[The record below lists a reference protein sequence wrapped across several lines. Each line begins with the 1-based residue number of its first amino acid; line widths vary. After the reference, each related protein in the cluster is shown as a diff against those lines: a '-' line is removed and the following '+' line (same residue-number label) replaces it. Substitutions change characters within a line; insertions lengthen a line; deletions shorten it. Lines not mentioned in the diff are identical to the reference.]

1 MSEKFSKVDVFLS
14 SYNHAAFLRESI
26 DSILNQSYQNFTLT
40 IVDDGSTDESQ
51 EIIRSY
57 SDPRI
62 RPVLLEKNTGCGY
75 YRDVLSSMTA
85 EYVAVAH
92 CDDKWMP
99 DKLEKQVGFLE
110 SHPEYA
116 ACFTLIQI
124 IDEQGQPFQDQKHFY
139 YDLFD
144 QENRDRFAWL
154 RRFFYEGNCLCHPSL
169 LIRRE
174 AYQTYE
180 MFSTGLASLPDFYQ
194 WVALCAHG
202 GELYVLQERLSCF
215 RIRNHYENTSAAKP
229 ETVIRASN
237 ELKFILNLYRTLSP
251 QELCAIFP
259 QAQKYIVDGKCVQ
272 DYLLGR
278 IMLEG
283 PGPKAYTDVGISV
296 LHAALSDPQKRAAME
311 ELYGYDQKCFSKEM
325 SQLQNDVFG
334 AFDVHNVQYAM
345 LYVDWGQG
353 LREEERLSAESLVMP
368 DGSFSVSFTLPAEK
382 QGQVIRAATYY
393 PDYGNLRMYKIA
405 QILMDGTPVSFVPD
419 RSAREDSW
427 DVFYT
432 VAPNYHLQFEP
443 REARCI
449 TVQGSTKLL
458 SPEKIAEDYERL
470 LIEKTEQTQP
480 QVSAEPEQ
488 TSLFRRLLIKVKHK

>member
-1 MSEKFSKVDVFLS
+1 MSEKLPKVDVFLS

-26 DSILNQSYQNFTLT
+26 DSILNQSYQNFILT

-62 RPVLLEKNTGCGY
+62 RPILLEKNTGCGY
-75 YRDVLSSMTA
+75 YRDVLSSMMA

-99 DKLEKQVGFLE
+99 DKLKKQVDFLE

-124 IDEQGQPFQDQKHFY
+124 IDERGQPFQDQKHFY

-169 LIRRE
+169 LIRRK

-202 GELYVLQERLSCF
+202 GELYILQERLSCF
-215 RIRNHYENTSAAKP
+215 RIRNNYENTSAAKP

-251 QELCAIFP
+251 QELCAVFP

-283 PGPKAYTDVGISV
+283 PGPKA
-296 LHAALSDPQKRAAME
+296 
-311 ELYGYDQKCFSKEM
+311 
-325 SQLQNDVFG
+325 
-334 AFDVHNVQYAM
+334 
-345 LYVDWGQG
+345 
-353 LREEERLSAESLVMP
+353 
-368 DGSFSVSFTLPAEK
+368 
-382 QGQVIRAATYY
+382 
-393 PDYGNLRMYKIA
+393 
-405 QILMDGTPVSFVPD
+405 
-419 RSAREDSW
+419 
-427 DVFYT
+427 
-432 VAPNYHLQFEP
+432 
-443 REARCI
+443 
-449 TVQGSTKLL
+449 
-458 SPEKIAEDYERL
+458 
-470 LIEKTEQTQP
+470 
-480 QVSAEPEQ
+480 
-488 TSLFRRLLIKVKHK
+488 

>member
-1 MSEKFSKVDVFLS
+1 M
-14 SYNHAAFLRESI
+14 
-26 DSILNQSYQNFTLT
+26 
-40 IVDDGSTDESQ
+40 
-51 EIIRSY
+51 
-57 SDPRI
+57 
-62 RPVLLEKNTGCGY
+62 
-75 YRDVLSSMTA
+75 
-85 EYVAVAH
+85 
-92 CDDKWMP
+92 
-99 DKLEKQVGFLE
+99 
-110 SHPEYA
+110 
-116 ACFTLIQI
+116 
-124 IDEQGQPFQDQKHFY
+124 
-139 YDLFD
+139 
-144 QENRDRFAWL
+144 
-154 RRFFYEGNCLCHPSL
+154 
-169 LIRRE
+169 LIRRK

-202 GELYVLQERLSCF
+202 GELYILQERLSCF
-215 RIRNHYENTSAAKP
+215 RIRNNYENTSAAKP

-251 QELCAIFP
+251 QELCAVFP

-311 ELYGYDQKCFSKEM
+311 ELYGYDQKCFSREM
-325 SQLQNDVFG
+325 SQLSNDVFG
-334 AFDVHNVQYAM
+334 AFDVRNVQHAM

-353 LREEERLSAESLVMP
+353 LREEDRLSAESLVMP

-382 QGQVIRAATYY
+382 QGQVIQAVTYY
-393 PDYGNLRMYKIA
+393 PDYGNLRMYRIS

-419 RSAREDSW
+419 RSTREDPW

-432 VAPNYHLQFEP
+432 IAPNYHLQFEP
-443 REARCI
+443 CEAKCI

-470 LIEKTEQTQP
+470 LVWKTEQTQP
-480 QVSAEPEQ
+480 QASAEPEQ
-488 TSLFRRLLIKVKHK
+488 TSLFRRLLVKAKHK